1 MRISIS
7 YLLMLLSNRD
17 AINVIIKSGSGD
29 ILYSGSTGNI
39 SSSILN
45 LKVTEISI
53 IDESILG
60 ISVKESLTKF
70 EFLLQ
75 CPGKI
80 PDHTFEVEA
89 YTEEEARNICINQMF
104 SDKERYAYEHDDDAR
119 LYLMH
124 WFIEKLGEMNYEDI
138 YKQS

>member
-1 MRISIS
+1 MRISVS
-7 YLLMLLSNRD
+7 YLLMLLSNKGSID
-17 AINVIIKSGSGD
+17 VIIKSGSGD
-29 ILYSGSTGNI
+29 VLYSGSTGNI
-39 SSSILN
+39 SSSILD

-53 IDESILG
+53 IDESTLG

-80 PDHTFEVEA
+80 SLPDHRFEVEA

-119 LYLMH
+119 LYLM
-124 WFIEKLGEMNYEDI
+124 N
-138 YKQS
+138 